1 MKNNVRKYIVLF
13 SIIFY
18 FCSSVFIVSAG
29 DNKLSK
35 ADFMDDSSIFSPNT
49 YIEKQKENGEGGEGK
64 NTPFNE
70 MKNDF
75 RDREEESKNSQVIL
89 GNQIRRDGSNGFE
102 KHPVYI
108 ILAIASLITIIILCI
123 ILEIFILY

>member
-1 MKNNVRKYIVLF
+1 MRMRNIVGKYIVLF
-13 SIIFY
+13 SIILY
-18 FCSSVFIVSAG
+18 FSSSVFIVLAE

-35 ADFMDDSSIFSPNT
+35 ADFIDDSSIFSPNA

-70 MKNDF
+70 LENDF
-75 RDREEESKNSQVIL
+75 LDREEESKNSQVIL
-89 GNQIRRDGSNGFE
+89 GNQVRRDGSNGFE

-108 ILAIASLITIIILCI
+108 ILAITSLITIIMIYI
-123 ILEIFILY
+123 IRKK

>member
-1 MKNNVRKYIVLF
+1 MRNIVGKYIVLF
-13 SIIFY
+13 SIILY
-18 FCSSVFIVSAG
+18 FCSSVFIVLAE

-35 ADFMDDSSIFSPNT
+35 ADFIDDSSIFSPNA

-70 MKNDF
+70 LENDF
-75 RDREEESKNSQVIL
+75 LDREEESKNSQVIL
-89 GNQIRRDGSNGFE
+89 GNQVRRDGSNGFE

-108 ILAIASLITIIILCI
+108 ILAIASLITIIMACI
-123 ILEIFILY
+123 IRKK

>member
-1 MKNNVRKYIVLF
+1 MRNIVGKYIVLF
-13 SIIFY
+13 SIILY
-18 FCSSVFIVSAG
+18 FCSSVFIVLAE

-35 ADFMDDSSIFSPNT
+35 ADFIDDSSIFSPNA

-70 MKNDF
+70 LENDF
-75 RDREEESKNSQVIL
+75 LDREEESKNSQVIL
-89 GNQIRRDGSNGFE
+89 GNQVRRDGSNGFE

-108 ILAIASLITIIILCI
+108 ILAITSLITIIMIYI
-123 ILEIFILY
+123 IRKK